1 MTLLIELA
9 ALVFLG
15 WVAYRQ
21 FVGMVQAWRKLM
33 DAIGSG
39 RKP

>member
-9 ALVFLG
+9 ALVFLS

-33 DAIGSG
+33 DVIGP
-39 RKP
+39 RKKS